1 MWSEW
6 WWDLPWPKKRQRQ
19 WKCQIHLGRLL
30 WPMRHLTRLMR
41 RHDLTN
47 KKTKTLREHP
57 QRNTHEIPIT
67 FLTLENYNFNIHC
80 HPVCYNLHERMM
92 TAQWYR
98 PIHFLFLRLSL
109 DPNIHGPWS
118 QSKILTGFLYPVFFM
133 LDPQFWSLILILSL
147 LSCPL
152 T

>member
-1 MWSEW
+1 M
-6 WWDLPWPKKRQRQ
+6 
-19 WKCQIHLGRLL
+19 
-30 WPMRHLTRLMR
+30 MRPALTK
-41 RHDLTN
+41 
-47 KKTKTLREHP
+47 KKTKTMKMSNTFRETFVTYETFDQTDEETWLDQQKDKDIKRTSSKSNP
-57 QRNTHEIPIT
+57 RNTHETPIT

-118 QSKILTGFLYPVFFM
+118 QSSILTGFLYPVFFM